1 MLLRCISSIVLKI
14 VAIGAISLI
23 SSLKGEKKNTQ
34 TKKFDI
40 PDILKGTI
48 AIFSILQHSQL
59 GTQLSLSSSDKRV
72 HKREQNTKVLADLAV
87 SDY

>member
-1 MLLRCISSIVLKI
+1 MLLRSISSIVLKI

-23 SSLKGEKKNTQ
+23 SSLKGKKNTE

-72 HKREQNTKVLADLAV
+72 HKREQNTKALADLAV
-87 SDY
+87 GGY